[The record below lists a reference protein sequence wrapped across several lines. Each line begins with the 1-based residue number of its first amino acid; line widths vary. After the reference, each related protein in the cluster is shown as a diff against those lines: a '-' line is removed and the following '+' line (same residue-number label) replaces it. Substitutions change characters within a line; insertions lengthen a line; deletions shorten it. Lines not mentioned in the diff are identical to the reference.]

1 MSTKPQVLTVTSDP
15 KLRNE
20 LQELLSSFEDRS
32 FVVVSAQ
39 DNRQAV
45 EVARTRQPEIALVE
59 MRESSLPIQTFAREM
74 AAISPSTTVVGVIRD
89 GAFSGNTSESQI
101 VIDVLRSGVKDFL
114 HYPFSLGELDELV
127 RRVEKSAQKAPAKL
141 GAVVA
146 FVSNKGGVGKST
158 LAINTAVGLAQKYP
172 GRVLLV
178 DASLQLGVAASML
191 DLRPAATLTEA
202 AKEQS
207 RLDTT
212 LIQEM
217 AVAHSSGLHLLAAPR
232 DAVEAAKVD
241 DEVMTQV
248 LSLARR
254 SYDYV
259 VVDTF
264 PVFDA
269 ISLAILDLTSRAFV
283 VTENVVPT
291 LLGTAKLIEL
301 LDKFSYPSDQTEVI
315 LNRQQRVAGSLSPND
330 IAIRLGR
337 PIDWI
342 FPYDRNVI
350 GAANTGIPIAT
361 TARGYFGFGRELKR
375 FISEVAN
382 TRGDLRANG
391 VSYPV
396 NGNKSSTNR
405 NSHDFAEAIVEE
417 NR

>member
-1 MSTKPQVLTVTSDP
+1 MSTKPQVLTVTRDP
-15 KLRNE
+15 KLRDE
-20 LQELLSSFEDRS
+20 LQDLLSSFEDRS
-32 FVVVSAQ
+32 FVVVAAQ

-45 EVARTRQPEIALVE
+45 EIARTRHPEIALVE
-59 MRESSLPIQTFAREM
+59 MRDNSLPIQSFAREM
-74 AAISPSTTVVGVIRD
+74 SAVSPNTTVVGVIRD
-89 GAFSGNTSESQI
+89 GAFSGSTSESQI

-158 LAINTAVGLAQKYP
+158 LAINTAVGLAQQFP
-172 GRVLLV
+172 GQVLLV

-191 DLRPAATLTEA
+191 DLRPSATLTEA

-217 AVAHSSGLHLLAAPR
+217 AVTHSSGLHLLAAPR

-241 DEVMTQV
+241 EEVMTQV

-254 SYDYV
+254 SYNYV

-283 VTENVVPT
+283 VTENVIPT

-301 LDKFSYPSDQTEVI
+301 LEKFSYPADQTEII
-315 LNRQQRVAGSLSPND
+315 LNRQQRVSGSLSPSD
-330 IAIRLGR
+330 IATRLRR
-337 PIDWI
+337 PIDWV

-375 FISEVAN
+375 FINEVAKI
-382 TRGDLRANG
+382 RGELHANG
-391 VSYPV
+391 VAFPA
-396 NGNKSSTNR
+396 NGNSSQDVKNGHGLLEVQLKEHR
-405 NSHDFAEAIVEE
+405 
-417 NR
+417 

>member
-1 MSTKPQVLTVTSDP
+1 MSTKPQVLTVTRDP
-15 KLRNE
+15 KLRDE
-20 LQELLSSFEDRS
+20 LQDLLSSFEDRS

-89 GAFSGNTSESQI
+89 GAFSGNASESQI

-114 HYPFSLGELDELV
+114 HYPFSLGELNELV
-127 RRVEKSAQKAPAKL
+127 RRVEQNAQKTPAKL

-158 LAINTAVGLAQKYP
+158 LAINTAVGLAQQFP

-191 DLRPAATLTEA
+191 DLRPATTLTEV

-212 LIQEM
+212 LMQEM
-217 AVAHSSGLHLLAAPR
+217 AIAHSSGLHLLAAPR

-241 DEVMTQV
+241 EEVMTRV

-269 ISLAILDLTSRAFV
+269 ISLAILDLTSKAFV
-283 VTENVVPT
+283 VTENVIPT

-301 LDKFSYPSDQTEVI
+301 LDKFSYPADQTEII
-315 LNRQQRVAGSLSPND
+315 LNRQQRVSGSLRPHD
-330 IAIRLGR
+330 IAARLGR

-361 TARGYFGFGRELKR
+361 TMRGYFGFGRELKR
-375 FISEVAN
+375 FISDVTN

-391 VSYPV
+391 VSHPV
-396 NGNKSSTNR
+396 NGKENTAPR
-405 NSHDFAEAIVEE
+405 NGLNFANAAVEE
-417 NR
+417 SR